1 MHDFLISTAT
11 RTNKKKK
18 KAKNKHKL
26 QQSNFRNEHW
36 RLNEETLTGHKSL
49 MLSSFVELIKG
60 QLV

>member
-11 RTNKKKK
+11 RTKKK

-26 QQSNFRNEHW
+26 QQSNFRNEHL

-49 MLSSFVELIKG
+49 LLSSFVELIKG